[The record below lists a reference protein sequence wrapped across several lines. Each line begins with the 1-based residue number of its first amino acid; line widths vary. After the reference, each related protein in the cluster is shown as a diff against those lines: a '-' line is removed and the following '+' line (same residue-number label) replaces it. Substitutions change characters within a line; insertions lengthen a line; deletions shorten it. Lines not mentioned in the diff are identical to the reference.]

1 MSLGMTPLLYLCDSL
16 IETLVPYSFCRAPRS
31 SSLNA
36 PRGYIFLSSG
46 TSDSK
51 YLSQVFRAQF
61 ETLLL
66 EANFLYHYKKTIL
79 FFFEIHFV
87 AGLSIFYF
95 LQISSNVLFI
105 LCSGEQKLSPL
116 FLWISI
122 SLSIQTLEALG
133 QRQNLL
139 GCPWRIHSLFK

>member
-79 FFFEIHFV
+79 FFLKYT
-87 AGLSIFYF
+87 LSQGFPFFIFYRF
-95 LQISSNVLFI
+95 PQMFYLF
-105 LCSGEQKLSPL
+105 S
-116 FLWISI
+116 
-122 SLSIQTLEALG
+122 ALG
-133 QRQNLL
+133 NKSYLPCFSGYQFHCLYK
-139 GCPWRIHSLFK
+139 P